1 MTTSFRHLSAL
12 LAFLGTAALSSFA
25 MAQECTTDA
34 DCGEGEYCSPTPCPA
49 IDCDPDDPS
58 CPECPETGVCMD
70 DLEVARECTTD
81 ADCGAGLVCE
91 SVGGTDC
98 AVPACPEGM
107 ECPEVDCTSEEI
119 FACVPDRS
127 ACASDADCAEGLQCE
142 TYTYEQCSGGGSVP
156 PCAPGEECPEPEPV
170 ETECETITESY
181 CLPPYLGTC
190 TADADCGPGFT
201 CEEYENCGCTSSG
214 DSGSSG
220 SSDGSTPSLPPDGS
234 DTPPSEGTPEED
246 CSCEPSGE
254 FYCELVEVECTSDAD
269 CIDGFICL
277 DSPNAGVPCSI
288 TPDGTEDCG
297 EPVESPSL
305 CVPESYND
313 WVGAGGGGFP
323 TASDDLASESGGAP
337 RNDAEQTAAST
348 DDPTEEDGCSSTG
361 TPAAS
366 MPLWLGLAAL
376 IGFRRRKA

>member
-12 LAFLGTAALSSFA
+12 LAFLGSAALSSFA

-49 IDCDPDDPS
+49 IDCDPSDPS
-58 CPECPETGVCMD
+58 CPECPETGICTAGFD
-70 DLEVARECTTD
+70 GTTECTTD
-81 ADCGAGLVCE
+81 ADCGAGFVCE

-98 AVPACPEGM
+98 AVPTCPEGT

-127 ACASDADCAEGLQCE
+127 ACTSDADCAEGLQCE

-156 PCAPGEECPEPEPV
+156 PCAPGEDCPQPEPV
-170 ETECETITESY
+170 EPECETITESY
-181 CLPPYLGTC
+181 CLPPYLGAC

-201 CEEYENCGCTSSG
+201 CEEYENCGCSS
-214 DSGSSG
+214 SGSSG
-220 SSDGSTPSLPPDGS
+220 SSGGSDGGVPPLPPDGS
-234 DTPPSEGTPEED
+234 DVPPSEGTPEED

-254 FYCELVEVECTSDAD
+254 FYCELVQVECTTDAD
-269 CIDGFICL
+269 CIDGFVCV
-277 DSPNAGVPCSI
+277 DSPDAGVPCTI
-288 TPDGTEDCG
+288 TPDGTEECG

-305 CVPESYND
+305 CLPESYGD
-313 WVGAGGGGFP
+313 WVGAGGGFP
-323 TASDDLASESGGAP
+323 GSADDLASESGGAP
-337 RNDAEQTAAST
+337 RTDTEQNAASS